1 MSESE
6 NPVLTQVVDG
16 VGVMTLNR
24 PDKFNCISTGLME
37 GMSAAIEAFDND
49 RDVRVILLNANG
61 KTFCTGADLD
71 EIMAARK
78 SREALKAYIGRIH
91 EVFRRLET
99 SPLPVVVSING
110 LALAGGIEMMLA
122 CDVAFAAE
130 SAKIG
135 DQHAQYGLIPGGGG
149 TQRLPRLVGL
159 RRALDLMYT
168 NRWLDAVEAERWGL
182 VNYVVADE
190 ALAEATLDYCR
201 NLARKSR
208 AGLAA
213 MKQLS
218 RQGLELSPSDGLTL
232 EEEAVSEGLMG
243 RDVEEGLAAFQA
255 RREPNFT

>member
-24 PDKFNCISTGLME
+24 PEKFNCISSGLMD
-37 GMSAAIEAFDND
+37 GMSDAIDAFDND
-49 RDVRVILLNANG
+49 PGVRVILLNANG

-71 EIMAARK
+71 EVLAARK
-78 SREALKAYIGRIH
+78 NRDTLKAYIGRIH

-122 CDVAFAAE
+122 CDVAFAAA

-168 NRWLDAVEAERWGL
+168 NRWLDAAEAERWGL
-182 VNYVVADE
+182 VNYVVADD
-190 ALAEATLDYCR
+190 ALAEAALDYCR

-208 AGLAA
+208 AGLTA
-213 MKQLS
+213 MKHLS
-218 RQGLELSPSDGLTL
+218 RQGLEISPSDGLTL
-232 EEEAVSEGLMG
+232 EEEAVSAGLMG
-243 RDVEEGLAAFQA
+243 SDVEEGLA
-255 RREPNFT
+255 

>member
-1 MSESE
+1 MSDSGTD
-6 NPVLTQVVDG
+6 VLTEIIDG
-16 VGVMTLNR
+16 VGVITLNR
-24 PDKFNCISTGLME
+24 PDKFNCISSGLMD
-37 GMSAAIEAFDND
+37 GMSAAIDAFDQNQA
-49 RDVRVILLNANG
+49 VRVILLKANG

-71 EIMAARK
+71 EIMEARK
-78 SREALKAYIGRIH
+78 SPATLTAYIGRIH
-91 EVFRRLET
+91 GVFRRLET

-110 LALAGGIEMMLA
+110 LALAGGIEMMMA

-130 SAKIG
+130 SARIG

-168 NRWLDAVEAERWGL
+168 NRWLDAAEAERWGL

-190 ALAEATLDYCR
+190 ALADAAMDYCR

-218 RQGLELSPSDGLTL
+218 RQGLEMSPSDGLSL
-232 EEEAVSEGLMG
+232 EEEQVAAGLMG
-243 RDVEEGLAAFQA
+243 PDVEEGLAAFQA
-255 RREPNFT
+255 RREPNFA